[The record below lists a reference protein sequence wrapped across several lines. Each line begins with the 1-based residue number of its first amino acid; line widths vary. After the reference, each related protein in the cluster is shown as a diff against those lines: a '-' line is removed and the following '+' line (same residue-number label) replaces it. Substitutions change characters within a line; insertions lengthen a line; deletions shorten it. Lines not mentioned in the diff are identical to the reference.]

1 MPAAAPVSAVFL
13 CCAAF
18 TAPAFFLFLQIP
30 LYGFYV
36 YFPAGESFLSIF
48 LAYILTLRIPLRGV
62 RFFLAD
68 SLQSFC
74 IHIPQRVLFFV
85 CSHVQRLERVPE
97 NTKTANTCAAERIQQ
112 GSMRAFFEF
121 PFGSAHVHVRAAYFF
136 AVREKMG
143 RPLKKNAERGVIF
156 CCWGS

>member
-18 TAPAFFLFLQIP
+18 AAPAFFLFLQIP

-68 SLQSFC
+68 S
-74 IHIPQRVLFFV
+74 R
-85 CSHVQRLERVPE
+85 
-97 NTKTANTCAAERIQQ
+97 
-112 GSMRAFFEF
+112 RAFAFIFLSGFFFLFAPRSAAGTRTRKHKNGEHLCRGAHSAGF
-121 PFGSAHVHVRAAYFF
+121 DESFFLNFRSVPRMCMFGRRIFF

-143 RPLKKNAERGVIF
+143 RPLKKTQSAA
-156 CCWGS
+156 